1 MKQNRTT
8 RTERKGAA
16 KGASTR
22 APNPAAP
29 SPEHAARGA
38 HDALRSGPPAPG
50 AGAASDAEVDGDTDG
65 DTALDHRK
73 AAILNAVVAE
83 YIETAQPVG
92 SAHITGNP
100 GVEVSSA
107 TVRSEMAALERDG
120 YLAQPHTSAGRI
132 PTDKGYRFF
141 VDHLG
146 RPGTLGPH
154 ERHEVRKFF
163 AHVHGEVEDLLGRTS
178 GLLAGLTDYAAV
190 VVGPRH
196 ESATIRSIQ
205 LVGLSPRL
213 ALLVVVLSDGAV
225 EKRTVD
231 LPDDT
236 SDELLAQAASHLA
249 TSIRGKTVSS
259 PGAVAEV
266 HDPALNAVV
275 RCGVAA
281 LGELGAAGEPDHVF
295 VGGSS
300 RMASAFDAVETVRS
314 VLSILEQQLVV
325 VELIEDILDRGLS
338 VAIGAEHGFE
348 PLASCAL
355 VLAPVAI
362 EGEVAGTIGVV
373 GPTRMHYPRALA
385 AVELVG
391 EQLGEH
397 LGAATS
403 TGRSGGRPKGAA
415 SGTGSRPAR
424 RRRGSDGGD

>member
-1 MKQNRTT
+1 
-8 RTERKGAA
+8 
-16 KGASTR
+16 
-22 APNPAAP
+22 
-29 SPEHAARGA
+29 
-38 HDALRSGPPAPG
+38 
-50 AGAASDAEVDGDTDG
+50 
-65 DTALDHRK
+65 
-73 AAILNAVVAE
+73 
-83 YIETAQPVG
+83 
-92 SAHITGNP
+92 
-100 GVEVSSA
+100 
-107 TVRSEMAALERDG
+107 MAALERDG

-146 RPGTLGPH
+146 RPGSLGPH

-196 ESATIRSIQ
+196 ESATIRSVQ

-231 LPDDT
+231 LPTDASDDLLAEAAT
-236 SDELLAQAASHLA
+236 HLTTCARGGTLASPGLFPELL
-249 TSIRGKTVSS
+249 
-259 PGAVAEV
+259 
-266 HDPALNAVV
+266 DPSLNALVG
-275 RCGVAA
+275 CAVAA
-281 LGELGAAGEPDHVF
+281 LGELAATGEPDHVF

-397 LGAATS
+397 LGASTS
-403 TGRSGGRPKGAA
+403 TGRSAGGRAKGATT
-415 SGTGSRPAR
+415 GGPGSRPAKR
-424 RRRGSDGGD
+424 RREPRGGD

>member
-1 MKQNRTT
+1 MMANRTKRAHRDEDAT
-8 RTERKGAA
+8 RASRQAA
-16 KGASTR
+16 K
-22 APNPAAP
+22 PV
-29 SPEHAARGA
+29 ARQG
-38 HDALRSGPPAPG
+38 APG
-50 AGAASDAEVDGDTDG
+50 GDHSEVDSDTQ
-65 DTALDHRK
+65 LDHRK

-196 ESATIRSIQ
+196 ESATIRSVQ

-225 EKRTVD
+225 EKRTLD
-231 LPDDT
+231 LPSDT
-236 SDELLAQAASHLA
+236 SDDLLAEAATHLN
-249 TSIRGKTVSS
+249 TSVRGGTLANPGPVSELHN
-259 PGAVAEV
+259 A
-266 HDPALNAVV
+266 PALNAVM

-281 LGELGAAGEPDHVF
+281 LAELGTAGEPDHVF

-348 PLASCAL
+348 PLSACAL

-403 TGRSGGRPKGAA
+403 TGRTGPGRSK
-415 SGTGSRPAR
+415 GTGGTPK
-424 RRRGSDGGD
+424 RRGGGGGGD